1 MYLWLW
7 KEEVWINRK
16 KQSCLFNSVLSF
28 SEIHITVVFLVS
40 NRVMLKKEIMER
52 KGKRYV
58 TTTVLTHI
66 LSFHFFWTENVI
78 FIFYVST
85 LFNCWKHLH
94 LGFVYR
100 SMYTERNSLTMCL
113 NMVIYLWDAAGRKNW
128 SCVILNWLALDL
140 FPKRDVIKT
149 LRGSLVASNT

>member
-28 SEIHITVVFLVS
+28 SEIHISVVFLVS

-52 KGKRYV
+52 KEKRYV

-66 LSFHFFWTENVI
+66 LSFHIFWTENVI
-78 FIFYVST
+78 FIFYMST

-100 SMYTERNSLTMCL
+100 SMYTERDSLTICL
-113 NMVIYLWDAAGRKNW
+113 NIEMRCCWEKELKLWDFELTCIRLIPRERPDKNTAW
-128 SCVILNWLALDL
+128 
-140 FPKRDVIKT
+140 FF
-149 LRGSLVASNT
+149 GGF